1 MSDYLLEVKNL
12 SMHYDTLDGNVDAV
26 KDISFSVKN
35 GESFGLVGES
45 GCGKT
50 SVAMTLL
57 QLQPDNSVIT
67 EGSIKLDG
75 KELIGLSENELRKV
89 RWDSIS
95 IVFQG
100 AMNAWNPV
108 IKIGEQI
115 REAMREHSPENSK
128 QENIDKINQL
138 FSMVGLDETISDRFP
153 HELSGGM
160 KQRAVIA
167 LALSCDPKII
177 IADEPTTALDVVIQ
191 DQILNEIKKVQDL
204 LGLSLIYISHDIA
217 VIAEMTDKI
226 AVMYAGSIVEIGPT
240 KSVFESPK
248 HAYTKALLDSTP
260 SIQGEKKKLASLDGE
275 PPSLINEIKG
285 KVDLII
291 LLVNTDRSSQ
301 SSLAKNFPKADF
313 IFTSGSTHRTSASMP
328 QKPEGPYV
336 YSNGKQGKYLT
347 VVDLDINNSTDT
359 ISDDSA
365 QEQKIKQL
373 NNRLKRLQKKDPT
386 KALDD
391 IYAGQDNILSL
402 IKRYRNDLSTAET
415 ILQKA
420 KNKMRFTSFALNKKI
435 KDDPEILA
443 MVDDALDKCVKLDK
457 SKKSESK
464 DSHHN
469 HNHSKKYGKKN
480 N

>member
-1 MSDYLLEVKNL
+1 MMYLTQDLGKDDMSNTILDVQNL
-12 SMHYDTLDGNVDAV
+12 SMHYETLEGNVLAV
-26 KDISFSVKN
+26 KDVSFNVKS

-57 QLQPDNSVIT
+57 QLQPENSVIT

-115 REAMREHSPENSK
+115 REALREHYPENSK
-128 QENIDKINQL
+128 QTNIDKINQL
-138 FSMVGLDETISDRFP
+138 FKMVGLDESTANRFP

-191 DQILNEIKKVQDL
+191 DQILSEIKKVQEL

-226 AVMYAGSIVEIGPT
+226 AVMYAGSIVVIGPT
-240 KSVFESPK
+240 KTVFESPK
-248 HAYTKALLDSTP
+248 HSYTRALLDSTP
-260 SIQGEKKKLASLDGE
+260 SIRGEKKKLQSLDGE
-275 PPSLINEIKG
+275 PPSLISEIQGCSFSSRCTSPSSGCKNQSIEMG
-285 KVDLII
+285 LIQ
-291 LLVNTDRSSQ
+291 VGED
-301 SSLAKNFPKADF
+301 
-313 IFTSGSTHRTSASMP
+313 H
-328 QKPEGPYV
+328 
-336 YSNGKQGKYLT
+336 
-347 VVDLDINNSTDT
+347 
-359 ISDDSA
+359 
-365 QEQKIKQL
+365 
-373 NNRLKRLQKKDPT
+373 
-386 KALDD
+386 
-391 IYAGQDNILSL
+391 
-402 IKRYRNDLSTAET
+402 
-415 ILQKA
+415 
-420 KNKMRFTSFALNKKI
+420 FA
-435 KDDPEILA
+435 
-443 MVDDALDKCVKLDK
+443 DKCC
-457 SKKSESK
+457 SECV
-464 DSHHN
+464 
-469 HNHSKKYGKKN
+469 
-480 N
+480 

>member
-1 MSDYLLEVKNL
+1 MSQKLLEVTNL

-26 KDISFSVKN
+26 KNVSFTVNS

-67 EGSIKLDG
+67 EGSIKLEG
-75 KELIGLSENELRKV
+75 KELIGLSENDLRKV

-115 REAMREHSPENSK
+115 REAMREHYPQNSK
-128 QENIDKINQL
+128 QENINKINEL
-138 FSMVGLDETISDRFP
+138 FKMVGLDESISERFP

-226 AVMYAGSIVEIGPT
+226 AVMYAGSIVEMGPT
-240 KSVFESPK
+240 KNVFSSPK
-248 HAYTKALLDSTP
+248 HSYTRALLDSTP
-260 SIQGEKKKLASLDGE
+260 SIKGEKKKLRSLDGE
-275 PPSLINEIKG
+275 PPSLIDKIDGCSFAPRCPDREISCNPTEHMSLIEIEPEHF
-285 KVDLII
+285 VDIC
-291 LLVNTDRSSQ
+291 S
-301 SSLAKNFPKADF
+301 
-313 IFTSGSTHRTSASMP
+313 
-328 QKPEGPYV
+328 
-336 YSNGKQGKYLT
+336 QGK
-347 VVDLDINNSTDT
+347 
-359 ISDDSA
+359 
-365 QEQKIKQL
+365 
-373 NNRLKRLQKKDPT
+373 
-386 KALDD
+386 
-391 IYAGQDNILSL
+391 
-402 IKRYRNDLSTAET
+402 
-415 ILQKA
+415 
-420 KNKMRFTSFALNKKI
+420 M
-435 KDDPEILA
+435 
-443 MVDDALDKCVKLDK
+443 
-457 SKKSESK
+457 
-464 DSHHN
+464 
-469 HNHSKKYGKKN
+469 
-480 N
+480 

>member
-1 MSDYLLEVKNL
+1 MYLTQDLGKDDMSNTILDVQNL
-12 SMHYDTLDGNVDAV
+12 SMHYETLEGNVLAV
-26 KDISFSVKN
+26 KDVSFNVKS

-57 QLQPDNSVIT
+57 QLQPENSVIT
-67 EGSIKLDG
+67 KGSIKLDG

-115 REAMREHSPENSK
+115 REALREHYPENSK
-128 QENIDKINQL
+128 QTNIDKINQL
-138 FSMVGLDETISDRFP
+138 FKMVGLDESTANRFP

-191 DQILNEIKKVQDL
+191 DQILSEIKKVQEL

-248 HAYTKALLDSTP
+248 HSYTRALLDSTP
-260 SIQGEKKKLASLDGE
+260 SIRGEKKKLQSLDGE
-275 PPSLINEIKG
+275 PPSLISEIQGCSFSSRCTSPSSGCKNQSIEMG
-285 KVDLII
+285 LIQ
-291 LLVNTDRSSQ
+291 VGED
-301 SSLAKNFPKADF
+301 
-313 IFTSGSTHRTSASMP
+313 H
-328 QKPEGPYV
+328 
-336 YSNGKQGKYLT
+336 
-347 VVDLDINNSTDT
+347 
-359 ISDDSA
+359 
-365 QEQKIKQL
+365 
-373 NNRLKRLQKKDPT
+373 
-386 KALDD
+386 
-391 IYAGQDNILSL
+391 
-402 IKRYRNDLSTAET
+402 
-415 ILQKA
+415 
-420 KNKMRFTSFALNKKI
+420 FA
-435 KDDPEILA
+435 
-443 MVDDALDKCVKLDK
+443 DKCC
-457 SKKSESK
+457 SECV
-464 DSHHN
+464 
-469 HNHSKKYGKKN
+469 
-480 N
+480 